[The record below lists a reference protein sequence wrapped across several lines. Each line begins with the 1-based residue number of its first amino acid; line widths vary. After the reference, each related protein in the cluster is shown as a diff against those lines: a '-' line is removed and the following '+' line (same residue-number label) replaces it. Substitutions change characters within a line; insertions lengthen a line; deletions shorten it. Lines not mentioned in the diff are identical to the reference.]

1 MGQIALFFGY
11 EVAWWQGDDQNYS
24 NRRECIFMDIHAW
37 IAIATLIIAMVL
49 FISKLIPLEATALS
63 IPVVLAVTGTV
74 HPAEA
79 VLRGFGNNAVI
90 ALGAIFVLSAGLKE
104 SGVATLMG
112 RMLERFGGQNER
124 SLILLIMVTTCV
136 LSAIMSNAATVA
148 VFLPAVLVLSR
159 RANISPSRLM
169 MPLGYAAIL
178 GGTLTLI
185 STTPNLILGS
195 ELERISGGERTLGMF
210 EFAIVGVPISVIGIA
225 YMALI
230 GTRLLERRESDSTK
244 DRKNF
249 RERMLTRYHP
259 ERKLYKLTI
268 PMGSDLSGCTIA
280 EANLGNRYEIEVVQI
295 ERTKGFRSQ
304 FLDIERN
311 LMIKAGDV
319 LYVGGRDEDAQKLS
333 EEHSI
338 PIESATKEELEQ
350 LSGRGINM
358 AEVSISP
365 HSDFLGQTLV
375 ELKFRNIFGLS
386 VVAIWRR
393 GDLIEKDVGETPL
406 KLGDA
411 LLVYGPVRNFQKLE
425 ENDDLVLL
433 DRQRSEEDVRHA
445 PIALL
450 LLAVALLPPVFG
462 WYPLA
467 VSALASALLMV
478 GVGCVSLRGAQKA
491 IDLRILFLIIGTVPL
506 GDALYQTGVAAKLAV
521 LLFPAG
527 MGLSEFYVF
536 GVLFAVSALLSITS
550 NNAAAAVILSPVAYA
565 AAESSGVDV
574 GMTFLAV
581 AYGTSCAFILPF
593 AHQCNLMIM
602 GPGGYQTKDFLKVG
616 AGLSIVMA
624 VTAVILL
631 AL

>member
-1 MGQIALFFGY
+1 
-11 EVAWWQGDDQNYS
+11 
-24 NRRECIFMDIHAW
+24 MDIHAW
-37 IAIATLIIAMVL
+37 IAIATLILAMVF

-74 HPAEA
+74 SPAEA
-79 VLRGFGNNAVI
+79 ALRGFGNNAVI
-90 ALGAIFVLSAGLKE
+90 ALGAIFILSAGLKE

-112 RMLERFGGQNER
+112 RLLERVGGKKEWR
-124 SLILLIMVTTCV
+124 LVLLIMITTCV

-195 ELERISGGERTLGMF
+195 ELERLSGGARTLGMF
-210 EFAIVGVPISVIGIA
+210 EFAIVGAPISIVGIA

-230 GTRLLERRESDSTK
+230 GTRLLGRRGSDDVLKKESFR
-244 DRKNF
+244 DRLKK
-249 RERMLTRYHP
+249 RYQP
-259 ERKLYKLTI
+259 EQKLYKLII
-268 PMGSDLSGCTIA
+268 PSQSVLDNITIA
-280 EANLGNRYEIEVVQI
+280 QASLGKHYQVEVVQI
-295 ERTKGFRSQ
+295 GRKKGFRDQ
-304 FLDIERN
+304 FIDIQAD
-311 LMIKAGDV
+311 LMIKGGDV
-319 LYVGGRDEDAQKLS
+319 LFVGGGDKDVKELAKK
-333 EEHSI
+333 HSL
-338 PIESATKEELEQ
+338 PIEIATEDEVEQ
-350 LSGRGINM
+350 IWGRGINM
-358 AEVSISP
+358 AEVSLSP
-365 HSDFLGQTLV
+365 HSAFLDRTLLDV
-375 ELKFRNIFGLS
+375 NFRGVFGLS
-386 VVAIWRR
+386 VIAIWRR
-393 GDLIEKDVGETPL
+393 GELIEKDVGTIPL
-406 KLGDA
+406 ELGDA
-411 LLVYGPVRNFQKLE
+411 LLVYGPIRNIRKLE
-425 ENDDLVLL
+425 ESDDLILL
-433 DRQRSEEDVRHA
+433 DRQRSEEDVRRA

-450 LLAVALLPPVFG
+450 LMAVALLPPVLG

-478 GVGCVSLRGAQKA
+478 ATGCVSLRGAQKA

-506 GDALYQTGVAAKLAV
+506 GDALFQTGVAGKLAAT
-521 LLFPAG
+521 LFPAE
-527 MGLSEFYVF
+527 MGLNQFYVF
-536 GVLFAVSALLSITS
+536 GVLFAVSALLSTTS

-581 AYGTSCAFILPF
+581 AYGASCAFILPF

-602 GPGGYQTKDFLKVG
+602 GSGGYQTKDFVKVG
-616 AGLSIVMA
+616 SGLSIVMA
-624 VTAVILL
+624 ATAVVLL

>member
-1 MGQIALFFGY
+1 
-11 EVAWWQGDDQNYS
+11 
-24 NRRECIFMDIHAW
+24 MDIHAW
-37 IAIATLIIAMVL
+37 IAIATLLVAMVL

-74 HPAEA
+74 SPAEA
-79 VLRGFGNNAVI
+79 ALRGFGNNAVI

-112 RMLERFGGQNER
+112 RMLERFGGKKEA
-124 SLILLIMVTTCV
+124 SLVLLIMVTTCV

-195 ELERISGGERTLGMF
+195 ELERLSGGERTLGMF
-210 EFAIVGVPISVIGIA
+210 EFAIVGIPISVVGIA

-230 GTRLLERRESDSTK
+230 GTRLLGRRGADDTLKRE
-244 DRKNF
+244 NF
-249 RERMLTRYHP
+249 RDRMLKWYQP
-259 ERKLYKLTI
+259 EKKPFKLTI
-268 PMGSDLSGCTIA
+268 PLGCELADRTIA
-280 EANLGNRYEIEVVQI
+280 QTSLGKRYRLEVVQI
-295 ERTKGFRSQ
+295 GRKKGFRDQ
-304 FLDIERN
+304 FLDAQAD

-319 LYVGGRDEDAQKLS
+319 LFVSGRDEDARKLA

-338 PIESATKEELEQ
+338 PIEVVTQDEVERLM
-350 LSGRGINM
+350 GRGINM
-358 AEVSISP
+358 AEVSLSP
-365 HSDFLGQTLV
+365 HSDYLDRTLID
-375 ELKFRNIFGLS
+375 LSFRGVFGLS
-386 VVAIWRR
+386 VLAIWRR
-393 GDLIEKDVGETPL
+393 GELIEKDLATIPL
-406 KLGDA
+406 ELGDA
-411 LLVYGPVRNFQKLE
+411 LLLYGPIRNIRKLE

-433 DRQRSEEDVRHA
+433 DRQRSEEDVRRA

-450 LLAVALLPPVFG
+450 LMAVALLPPVLG

-467 VSALASALLMV
+467 VSGLASALLMV
-478 GVGCVSLRGAQKA
+478 ATGCVSLRGAQKA

-506 GDALYQTGVAAKLAV
+506 GDALFQTGVAGKLAAT
-521 LLFPAG
+521 LFPAG
-527 MGLSEFYVF
+527 MGLGQFYVF
-536 GVLFAVSALLSITS
+536 GVLFAVSTLLSITS

-565 AAESSGVDV
+565 AAQSSGVDV
-574 GMTFLAV
+574 GKAFLAV
-581 AYGTSCAFILPF
+581 AYGASCAFVLPF

-602 GPGGYQTKDFLKVG
+602 GPGGYQTKDFVKVG
-616 AGLSIVMA
+616 IGLSIVMA
-624 VTAVILL
+624 ATAIVFL